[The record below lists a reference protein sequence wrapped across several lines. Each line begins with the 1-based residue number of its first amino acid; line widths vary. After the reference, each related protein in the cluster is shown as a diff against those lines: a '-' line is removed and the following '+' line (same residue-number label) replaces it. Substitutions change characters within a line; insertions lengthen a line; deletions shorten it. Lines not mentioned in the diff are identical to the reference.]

1 MVTYTTKFPINE
13 LFDKEEFVK
22 TVIKWNQGSK
32 YDRIQKLQWDNK
44 TYECEWVQDNISL
57 SIQEIETESIVAS
70 RLKKEDEHGMWL
82 TDFVLNVLQGTIAI
96 SVSLETTE
104 FTTDFFPTYYPPF
117 FVKMVMFGEYAG
129 SDHGIS
135 VQNKEHLV
143 PECLDFFE
151 NVVTKKI
158 VSRLPVVYVAKTMD
172 GNDPLDVNKLAFRLQ
187 GVAHVLCEPEEGIGF
202 ADLSDELDNV
212 ELKAGKVFIFYPSHN
227 KKSRILNLTGT
238 SRDSDFLEDR
248 IVNDVYNYMNSRM
261 RKAIDTWDGVS
272 TEKLYIINR
281 KLLNDHSAIE
291 EENKSLYDIF
301 GEQLEKMEESNVRLS
316 KEVQRLTVELQ
327 GLRMRYSDKDQ
338 APVLYLGEERDL
350 YAGEIREIV
359 LEIMSEY
366 QKTCKEDSRRWHV
379 ISDLMENNEFKG
391 LPEKRREQLKN
402 ALRGYKTLNGSL
414 KSLLETL
421 GFEISDDGKHYKWTY
436 YGDHRYVATASKTCS
451 DSRAGMNLSSTI
463 DKLMF

>member
-1 MVTYTTKFPINE
+1 MVIYTTKFPINE
-13 LFDKEEFVK
+13 LFDKEEFIK

-32 YDRIQKLQWDNK
+32 YDRIEDLQWDSK
-44 TYECEWVQDNISL
+44 TYEYEWVQDNITL
-57 SIQEIETESIVAS
+57 SIQEIESESIVAS
-70 RLKKEDEHGMWL
+70 RLKKEDEYGMWL
-82 TDFVLNVLQGTIAI
+82 TEFVLNVLQGTIAI

-104 FTTDFFPTYYPPF
+104 LTTDFFPTYYPPF
-117 FVKMVMFGEYAG
+117 FVKMVLFGEYAG
-129 SDHGIS
+129 LDYDIV

-143 PECLDFFE
+143 TECLDFFE
-151 NVVTKKI
+151 KLVTKKI

-172 GNDPLDVNKLAFRLQ
+172 GNNPLDVNKLAFRLQ
-187 GVAHVLCEPEEGIGF
+187 GIAHVLCEPEEGISF
-202 ADLSDELDNV
+202 TDLTDELDNV
-212 ELKAGKVFIFYPSHN
+212 ELKAGKVFVFYPSHN
-227 KKSRILNLTGT
+227 KKRSIFNLTGT
-238 SRDSDFLEDR
+238 SRDSKFLEDR

-272 TEKLYIINR
+272 TEKLHIINR
-281 KLLNDHSAIE
+281 NLLNDHSAIE
-291 EENKSLYDIF
+291 EENKSLYDVF
-301 GEQLEKMEESNVRLS
+301 GEQLEKMEESNVKLS
-316 KEVQRLTVELQ
+316 NEVQRLTAELQ
-327 GLRMRYSDKDQ
+327 GLRMKYADKEQ

-359 LEIMSEY
+359 LEIISEY
-366 QKTCKEDSRRWHV
+366 QKSCKEDSRRWHV

-436 YGDHRYVATASKTCS
+436 YGDHRYVATAAKTCS
-451 DSRAGMNLSSTI
+451 DSRAGMNLSSLI